1 MNEILDKLLAVLPSQ
16 QGINDETFQLVI
28 SELEQGSDLSDALA
42 SIANF
47 SVEAQINFYSTVLD
61 LKQFTD
67 ADLKGALIDSEV
79 SLKFCQNFSVLALI
93 SDDDLIKVVTAR
105 PYDLYPQ
112 KAIAMATGK
121 QLCLYLAT
129 PQLISRFL
137 EKASADDASVAEL
150 SEQLEHDKVYSDDDD
165 IEHLKDLASEAPI
178 VRLVNVIV
186 SQAMELRASDIHI
199 EPFEQQLRVR
209 YRIDGVLREV
219 ESPPTHS
226 VDALISR
233 IKIMAKLNIAERR
246 LPQDGRIQMRLQA
259 QKIELRVSTIPSLYG
274 ESVVMRILD
283 QEQLVLSYEQLGF
296 GHDNTKQ
303 FQSLIHRPHGIVLV
317 TGPTGSGKTT
327 TLYTALSGLNS
338 PDKKIMTVE
347 DPIEY
352 QLEGIMQMQVKSS
365 IGLGF
370 ADALRAIVRQD
381 PDIIMIGEMRDRETA
396 SIAIQSA
403 LTGHLVFSTLH
414 TNNAGSAV
422 TRLLDMGVDD
432 YLITS
437 TIAGIVA
444 QRLVRTLCH
453 DCKTTMT
460 PSVELIAEFEL
471 DKYGEDEPMLYEP
484 VGCINCNDSGY
495 KGRTVILEQL
505 TMSEAQRN
513 HILTRADASI
523 IQAQAIREGMN
534 TMRRDGINKA
544 IQGITSLEEVINA
557 TQDT

>member
-1 MNEILDKLLAVLPSQ
+1 MNEIIQKLTVALSHLPDVSADIGQQLSKALEQESDFSKAVLS
-16 QGINDETFQLVI
+16 ITEFSDEQL
-28 SELEQGSDLSDALA
+28 
-42 SIANF
+42 
-47 SVEAQINFYSTVLD
+47 INFYAEVLD
-61 LKQFTD
+61 LNVLNTD
-67 ADLKGALIDSEV
+67 ELARPQLASEV
-79 SLKFCQNFSVLALI
+79 SLKFSRYFNVLSLNN
-93 SDDDLIKVVTAR
+93 DDKEITIITAS
-105 PYDLYPQ
+105 PYDPYPQ
-112 KAIAMATGK
+112 KAVEMVSGK
-121 QLCLYLAT
+121 PVKVSLAT
-129 PQLISRFL
+129 AELISHTL
-137 EKASADDASVAEL
+137 EKASADASSVSEL
-150 SEQLEHDKVYSDDDD
+150 SEQLEGEDNDSDGDD
-165 IEHLKDLASEAPI
+165 IERLKDLASEAPI
-178 VRLVNVIV
+178 VRLVNVLV

-199 EPFEQQLRVR
+199 EPFEKKLRVR

-226 VDALISR
+226 VAALISR

-246 LPQDGRIQMRLQA
+246 LPQDGRIQMRLHA

-283 QEQLVLSYEQLGF
+283 QEQLVLSYQQLGF
-296 GHDNTKQ
+296 GEENTRRFK
-303 FQSLIHRPHGIVLV
+303 SLIRRPHGIVLV

-327 TLYTALSGLNS
+327 SLYTALASLNS

-352 QLEGIMQMQVKSS
+352 QLEGIMQMQVKPA

-370 ADALRAIVRQD
+370 SDALRAIVRQD

-437 TIAGIVA
+437 TVAGIIA
-444 QRLVRTLCH
+444 QRLVRTLCEN
-453 DCKTTMT
+453 CKQSFE
-460 PSVELIAEFEL
+460 PAAKVIAEFKL
-471 DKYGEDEPMLYEP
+471 DQYGDSVPTIYGPIGCDE
-484 VGCINCNDSGY
+484 CNESGY

-505 TMSEAQRN
+505 EMTAAQRH
-513 HILTRADASI
+513 HILSQADASI
-523 IQAQAIREGMN
+523 IQNQAIEDGM
-534 TMRRDGINKA
+534 TTVRMDGILKVL
-544 IQGITSLEEVINA
+544 QGITSLEEVVNA

>member
-1 MNEILDKLLAVLPSQ
+1 MNEILDKLLAALPSQ
-16 QGINDETFQLVI
+16 KGINAETFQLVS
-28 SELEQGSDLSDALA
+28 SELEQGSDLSDALT

-47 SVEAQINFYSTVLD
+47 SVETQINFYSIVLD

-93 SDDDLIKVVTAR
+93 SDDDHIKVITAR

-226 VDALISR
+226 IDALISR

>member
-1 MNEILDKLLAVLPSQ
+1 MNDILHILAVALADY
-16 QGINDETFQLVI
+16 DEISDDQLQLVKN
-28 SELEQGSDLSDALA
+28 ELDNAADFGQTLV

-47 SVEAQINFYSTVLD
+47 SHQQLSDFYSNVLKLEQVNIND
-61 LKQFTD
+61 LNN
-67 ADLKGALIDSEV
+67 AILAPNV
-79 SLKFCQNFSVLALI
+79 SLNFCHHHAVLPLI
-93 SDDDLIKVVTAR
+93 YHDDHVKLVTSK
-105 PYDLYPQ
+105 PYDLFPH
-112 KAIAMATGK
+112 KAVAMATGK
-121 QLCLYLAT
+121 LTSLCLAT
-129 PQLISRFL
+129 PELINRFL
-137 EKASADDASVAEL
+137 EKSSADDASVSEL
-150 SEQLEHDKVYSDDDD
+150 SQQLDQDKDDAGDDD
-165 IEHLKDLASEAPI
+165 IEHLKDIASEAPI
-178 VRLVNVIV
+178 VRLVNIII
-186 SQAMELRASDIHI
+186 SKAMALRASDIHI

-219 ESPPTHS
+219 ESPPPHS
-226 VDALISR
+226 IDALISR

-296 GHDNTKQ
+296 GKENTDHFKT
-303 FQSLIHRPHGIVLV
+303 LIHRPHGIILV

-327 TLYTALSGLNS
+327 TLYTALAGLNA

-352 QLEGIMQMQVKSS
+352 QLEGIMQMQVKPS
-365 IGLGF
+365 IGLAF
-370 ADALRAIVRQD
+370 VDALRAIVRQD

-414 TNNAGSAV
+414 TNSAGSAV

-437 TIAGIVA
+437 TIAGIVG

-453 DCKTTMT
+453 QCKQQIT
-460 PSVELIAEFEL
+460 PSNELIAEFQL
-471 DKYGEDEPMLYEP
+471 DRYGESAPKLYDP
-484 VGCINCNDSGY
+484 VGCDNCNDSGY

-505 TMSEAQRN
+505 TMSEAQRKN
-513 HILTRADASI
+513 ILAHADASI
-523 IQAQAIREGMN
+523 IQNQAIVDGMIS
-534 TMRRDGINKA
+534 MRMDGIRKA

-557 TQDT
+557 TQDS